1 MKNETTNAILDLLE
15 LFILGVVY
23 LVALTILFGMFLGD
37 IFPGIVAAICFTF
50 VFAIIVHFLRKNN

>member
-23 LVALTILFGMFLGD
+23 LTALTILFGMFLGD
-37 IFPGIVAAICFTF
+37 AFKGIVGAICFTF
-50 VFAIIVHFLRKNN
+50 VFAIIVHFLRKDK

>member
-37 IFPGIVAAICFTF
+37 AFKGIVGAICFSL
-50 VFAIIVHFLRKNN
+50 VFAIIVHFLRKDK